1 VDGDVK
7 YTETSL
13 CRPIQGVT
21 NGVLVKRNTASD
33 NKVLAHSGCS
43 PRRTLAV
50 CVLQT
55 LRL

>member
-1 VDGDVK
+1 MDVDVK
-7 YTETSL
+7 YTGTSL

-21 NGVLVKRNTASD
+21 NGIIVKRNTASD
-33 NKVLAHSGCS
+33 KKVLAHSGCS
-43 PRRTLAV
+43 PRSTLDV